1 MLGLVFFLTTFYG
14 VSRKK
19 FAFKF
24 IEVGVRA
31 AICKPIL
38 SEPARSPHL
47 KIDLTYLGTNG
58 NGSPYSH
65 LNEFQSNFFLGGP
78 LYMYVC
84 ITYLTR
90 SFQHHLIPCS
100 HLYVHKIIF
109 NFIIFSRKS
118 AKRKDSVSKQQKA
131 PRKMTQGHV
140 TILLSCGSTS
150 KVAILIYFMSGGAR
164 EPFTRQMGSEGQ
176 LSTWNFGT

>member
-1 MLGLVFFLTTFYG
+1 M
-14 VSRKK
+14 R
-19 FAFKF
+19 
-24 IEVGVRA
+24 VRA

-78 LYMYVC
+78 VYMYVC
-84 ITYLTR
+84 ITYLTW
-90 SFQHHLIPCS
+90 SFQHHLTPCS
-100 HLYVHKIIF
+100 YLYEHKIIF
-109 NFIIFSRKS
+109 NFIFSHLPKG
-118 AKRKDSVSKQQKA
+118 KTVSVSKQQKA

-150 KVAILIYFMSGGAR
+150 KVAILIYFMSGGAH